1 MFKRNWHGIQ
11 LEEMCELEYLEAER
25 SRNYEMNK
33 AYCDGMIN
41 VWGRD
46 KHPHPLRTEMQ
57 QLMAIR
63 NPLRLQER
71 AAMSGSWG
79 GFPQCYPSPLQQ
91 FFSTI
96 GCAGLGQ
103 FNLQNKKGGSF
114 ESPSSGEPP
123 QLKE

>member
-11 LEEMCELEYLEAER
+11 LEEMCELEYLEVER
-25 SRNYEMNK
+25 SLNYENYK

-46 KHPHPLRTEMQ
+46 RHPHPLAAEMQ
-57 QLMAIR
+57 QIIL
-63 NPLRLQER
+63 
-71 AAMSGSWG
+71 GK
-79 GFPQCYPSPLQQ
+79 FPQCYPSPLQQ
-91 FFSTI
+91 LFPLLGS
-96 GCAGLGQ
+96 AGLGL

-114 ESPSSGEPP
+114 ESSSSGESP